1 MLKEIFLGLH
11 SNINQKVISWAFAV
25 LCFQRFLLSVLQL
38 KRSKSR
44 TFFDSLIVIL
54 LLFRYF
60 TINDLNLFPVM
71 KKLRRRVRGNIRIFF
86 KLDLRFRHIIC
97 YDIMLLLYLFWEDEV
112 SKQIQ
117 QYILCAQT
125 LQHAFYA
132 HKLKL
137 YWMSQHFCSLISN
150 TMNNSNVFWSFK
162 K

>member
-1 MLKEIFLGLH
+1 
-11 SNINQKVISWAFAV
+11 
-25 LCFQRFLLSVLQL
+25 
-38 KRSKSR
+38 
-44 TFFDSLIVIL
+44 
-54 LLFRYF
+54 
-60 TINDLNLFPVM
+60 M

-97 YDIMLLLYLFWEDEV
+97 YDIMLLLYLFWEDE
-112 SKQIQ
+112 
-117 QYILCAQT
+117 ILNKYNNTFYA
-125 LQHAFYA
+125 HKHYNNAVYA

>member
-25 LCFQRFLLSVLQL
+25 LCFQRFLLSVLQW

-54 LLFRYF
+54 LLFLYF

-71 KKLRRRVRGNIRIFF
+71 RKLRRRVRGNIRIFF
-86 KLDLRFRHIIC
+86 QTWFTIPPYYLLWYHVITLFILRR
-97 YDIMLLLYLFWEDEV
+97 WN

-117 QYILCAQT
+117 QYILCTQT
-125 LQHAFYA
+125 LQ
-132 HKLKL
+132 
-137 YWMSQHFCSLISN
+137 QCSLCTQIKIVLDESAFLFLDQQHN
-150 TMNNSNVFWSFK
+150 E
-162 K
+162 